1 MKILIKQDFDTMSEW
16 AKMLLL
22 STMSQDKRVNLS
34 ITAGKTPALVYQK
47 LASIVKNSSDF
58 DNVHYYNFDEI
69 PVPHQKEG
77 ITLTD
82 LRTLYLTP
90 AEISEQNI
98 HPLTVENFQQ
108 QEQRIA
114 DAGGLDLMLIGL
126 GADGHFCGNMPTTT
140 HFKNE
145 TYQVPVTGSEPWF
158 VPEMMQP
165 GMTFVTMGPASIMKV
180 KHLVLIVNGEQKA
193 QMVKQVL
200 QGPVT
205 ETYPAS
211 ILQLHPNLT
220 VLLDE
225 AAASQLEK

>member
-90 AEISEQNI
+90 AEISEDRKS
-98 HPLTVENFQQ
+98 V
-108 QEQRIA
+108 
-114 DAGGLDLMLIGL
+114 
-126 GADGHFCGNMPTTT
+126 
-140 HFKNE
+140 
-145 TYQVPVTGSEPWF
+145 V
-158 VPEMMQP
+158 
-165 GMTFVTMGPASIMKV
+165 
-180 KHLVLIVNGEQKA
+180 
-193 QMVKQVL
+193 
-200 QGPVT
+200 
-205 ETYPAS
+205 
-211 ILQLHPNLT
+211 
-220 VLLDE
+220 
-225 AAASQLEK
+225 

>member
-1 MKILIKQDFDTMSEW
+1 
-16 AKMLLL
+16 
-22 STMSQDKRVNLS
+22 
-34 ITAGKTPALVYQK
+34 
-47 LASIVKNSSDF
+47 
-58 DNVHYYNFDEI
+58 
-69 PVPHQKEG
+69 
-77 ITLTD
+77 
-82 LRTLYLTP
+82 
-90 AEISEQNI
+90 
-98 HPLTVENFQQ
+98 
-108 QEQRIA
+108 
-114 DAGGLDLMLIGL
+114 L

-145 TYQVPVTGSEPWF
+145 TYQVTVTGSEPWF